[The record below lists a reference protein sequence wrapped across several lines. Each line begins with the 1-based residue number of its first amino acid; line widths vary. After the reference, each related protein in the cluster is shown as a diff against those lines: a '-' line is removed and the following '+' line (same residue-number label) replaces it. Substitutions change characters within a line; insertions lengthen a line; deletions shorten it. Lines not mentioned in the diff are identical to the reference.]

1 MNVEDFTR
9 TAVALLR
16 TTVGW
21 QSKIARLLGC
31 NSREVRRWLKRGWA
45 PPSVAAR
52 LAELMELKRPNV
64 WPRDEWL
71 IGWAPSDRGGM
82 GRRHIVHLQ
91 PPRFVARIVQL
102 DEDGRA
108 PAAFE
113 EPVDM
118 ASFGTRYQIDVDLAL
133 AEIEWFDQP
142 RPGQVTGLL
151 EAAGDAV
158 ESVEEALYWLTHPDE
173 NEAVVAVDV
182 VDDDDDDADADMFDE
197 ED

>member
-52 LAELMELKRPNV
+52 LAELMELNRPSV

-71 IGWAPSDRGGM
+71 SGWAPSDRGGV
-82 GRRHIVHLQ
+82 GRGYVAHLQ
-91 PPRFVARIVQL
+91 PPRFVARIVRL
-102 DEDGRA
+102 DDDGRA
-108 PAAFE
+108 PAASE
-113 EPVDM
+113 GPVDM
-118 ASFGTRYQIDVDLAL
+118 ASFGTRYQIDADLAL
-133 AEIEWFDQP
+133 VEIEWFDQP
-142 RPGQVTGLL
+142 RPGEVTGLL

-158 ESVEEALYWLTHPDE
+158 ESVEEALCRLMHPDE
-173 NEAVVAVDV
+173 I
-182 VDDDDDDADADMFDE
+182 
-197 ED
+197 

>member
-52 LAELMELKRPNV
+52 LAELMELNRPSV

-71 IGWAPSDRGGM
+71 IGWAPSDRGGV
-82 GRRHIVHLQ
+82 GRGYVAHLQ

-108 PAAFE
+108 PAASE

-118 ASFGTRYQIDVDLAL
+118 ASFGTRYQIDADLAL

-142 RPGQVTGLL
+142 RPGEVTGLL

-173 NEAVVAVDV
+173 NEVVVV
-182 VDDDDDDADADMFDE
+182 VDDDDDDADADGLDE
-197 ED
+197 DDQ